1 MNATY
6 VLSGRQFE
14 DVFEKTYQR
23 KVEKMQSVLQC
34 CFEEIFDDTQWRKA
48 TQMQAKWLCILPC
61 GRFEEIFK
69 NAQWRKVT

>member
-34 CFEEIFDDTQWRKA
+34 CFEETFDT
-48 TQMQAKWLCILPC
+48 
-61 GRFEEIFK
+61 
-69 NAQWRKVT
+69 NASKVAMHPPMRAI